1 MTRERS
7 YLTQLLAGKSNHD
20 EKEGEKMYPISELVT
35 NESMAQIAKW
45 YQEYHD
51 ARERC
56 TRCK

>member
-1 MTRERS
+1 
-7 YLTQLLAGKSNHD
+7 
-20 EKEGEKMYPISELVT
+20 MYPISELVT